1 MAFNG
6 KRSITKVTVLLA
18 LGTYSFIFCRLERKV
33 GSNPQIIATGQGHS
47 TKLSKWP
54 VRIDHGSLTS
64 KPQYYDTILNKSITV
79 VFSVFY
85 LTFKCLEK

>member
-47 TKLSKWP
+47 TKL
-54 VRIDHGSLTS
+54 
-64 KPQYYDTILNKSITV
+64 
-79 VFSVFY
+79 
-85 LTFKCLEK
+85 